1 MDERFTRE
9 ILCRAWL
16 QNAEGLSWRAQE
28 ALLAYFGSAEVIFD
42 LLGGTMLAMAGEKAY
57 KSLVDGKNQGLDKIE
72 EKLIKSGAQLVIRG
86 QNGYPYLLEQIADP
100 PHALFVRGK
109 AADDEKSIAIVGS
122 RRETRYGRTQ
132 AYNIAKELASHGVTI
147 VSGLARGI
155 DTAAHE
161 GALAAGGRTVAVL
174 GNGIDDV
181 YPPENS
187 ELAKRIVDCGGAIIS
202 EFPFGAAPLA
212 HHFPVRNRIISGISA
227 ATLLVEGHARSGT
240 MITAGYAAEQGREV
254 FALPGMVDAPGS
266 AAPLRLLREGANI
279 CTCARDILQDMRWEE
294 EVHKPVKEE
303 AASTA
308 LTEVQKLIVSQLSQE
323 QKYFE
328 ELIGATGLAPDVLT
342 GELAMLELDGVIES
356 RAGRAYALLTNK

>member
-1 MDERFTRE
+1 MDERYSRE

-28 ALLAYFGSAEVIFD
+28 AMLGYFGSAEMIFD

-57 KSLVDGKNQGLDKIE
+57 KALVESKNQGLDKIR
-72 EKLIKSGAQLVIRG
+72 EKLIASNAQLVIRG
-86 QNGYPYLLEQIADP
+86 QQGYPYLLEQIADP
-100 PHALFVRGK
+100 PHALFVRGTT
-109 AADDEKSIAIVGS
+109 ADDEKSIAIIGS
-122 RRETRYGRTQ
+122 RRETRYGRSQ

-174 GNGIDDV
+174 GNGIDSV
-181 YPPENS
+181 YPPENK
-187 ELAKRIVDCGGAIIS
+187 ELAQRIVDNGGAVIS

-212 HHFPVRNRIISGISA
+212 HHFPIRNRIISGISA

-279 CTCARDILQDMRWEE
+279 CTCARDILEDMRWSEKKE
-294 EVHKPVKEE
+294 NPTEKKEE
-303 AASTA
+303 ANR
-308 LTEVQKLIVSQLSQE
+308 LTDAQNLIVKQLSQE
-323 QKYFE
+323 PKYFE
-328 ELIGATGLAPDVLT
+328 ELISATHLAPDVLT

-356 RAGRAYALLTNK
+356 RAGRAYALLRK